1 MNIKIDQEKCIGCGS
16 CVAVCPELFE
26 LGGEDNKAQIKK
38 GSIEEESNTKCAQEA
53 VDICPVQAIE
63 VGK

>member
-1 MNIKIDQEKCIGCGS
+1 MNIKIDREKCIGCGS

-26 LGGEDNKAQIKK
+26 LGGEDNKVQIKEK
-38 GSIEEESNTKCAQEA
+38 KQNEVGINVQCAKEA

-63 VGK
+63 IK